1 MKYHAP
7 SAGDTLALGRRI
19 GRHLRPGLVISL
31 QGPLGSGKTTLV
43 KGIAEALGITE
54 AVTSPSFT
62 LISEYAAS
70 LPLYHMDLYR
80 ITSTEEFE
88 LLGAEEMMYG
98 DGVTLVE
105 WGEKVADLLPD
116 DAVVIRF
123 FVRDNGNRDITI
135 DGMEL

>member
-1 MKYHAP
+1 M
-7 SAGDTLALGRRI
+7 ALGLRI
-19 GRHLRPGLVISL
+19 GNHVRPGLVISL

-43 KGIAEALGITE
+43 KGIAEALGITD

-62 LISEYAAS
+62 LISEYTAS

-80 ITSTEEFE
+80 IDTTEEFE

-123 FVRDNGNRDITI
+123 SVRDDGSRDITI